1 MKNDNSQLGYEKIGR
16 LIRRFSIPCV
26 ISMLVNSLYNIVDQ
40 IFIGRGVGYLG
51 NGATNVVFP
60 LVITCLAFA
69 LMIGDGTSAL
79 FSIKL
84 GEDDIEGARKAVGN
98 GIVLSSILSIGLC
111 LFALINLPLL
121 LKLFGCTSALKKYAL
136 TYGYIITLG
145 IPFMIV
151 GTSLNSIIRADG
163 SPKYSMISMVSG
175 ALLNV
180 ILDPIF
186 IFVFH
191 MGVAGAAFAT
201 IISQIVTFI
210 LNILYIKKFKSIS
223 ITKDVYKLD
232 KSIVNKIFQVG
243 VSSFIIQISLVIV
256 FSVENNLLGKYGELT
271 KFGSE
276 IPITVFGIVLKI
288 NQILN
293 SIIIG
298 IAVGS
303 QPIIGYNYGAKNYK
317 RVMKTFK
324 YVISL
329 SIFISLIFFVI
340 FQVFPEELIS
350 IFGKGNQLYMEF
362 ACLSFRIFLFMC
374 ISSGIQIPS
383 SVFFQSIGK
392 SFKSAIIT
400 LSRQILILVPILF
413 IFSKMFG
420 LMGILYSGPVA
431 EGLALILVITLLVF
445 ELKQNKYRTKL

>member
-98 GIVLSSILSIGLC
+98 GIVLSSVLSIGLC